1 MNSNLTKVGI
11 LGGSGFTGE
20 ELLKILSGHTETEVI
35 AISSR
40 ELLGQRTN
48 EMVEGSNL
56 VFVDPSDD
64 IFFECD
70 AIFFAT
76 PHGVSMNMVSS
87 FIDKGIKVI
96 DLSADFR
103 LKNADVWKEWYG
115 STHIQEKLL
124 SESVYGL
131 TELNKDKIKSA
142 KLIAVPGCYPTS
154 SLLGALPLLNS
165 KLEIESIIIDAKSGI
180 SGAGRKTVK
189 NTLSEE
195 IKDNFRAYGLEG
207 HRHLPEIKE
216 LAELVSGYPIKL
228 NFVPHLIPTMRGIY
242 STIYIQLKELQ
253 GLDIH
258 DLYNS
263 FYKDSPNV
271 SIMRTGKVPDIKS
284 IANTNNCHISVN
296 HSNIENQVIVISS
309 IDNLVKGAA
318 GQAVE
323 CYNLINGFN
332 QSAGLDNG

>member
-1 MNSNLTKVGI
+1 MNNNLIKVGI

-20 ELLKILSGHTETEVI
+20 ELLRILSNHPKTEVI

-40 ELLGQRTN
+40 DLLGQSASQIL
-48 EMVEGSNL
+48 EGSEL
-56 VFVDPSDD
+56 TFVEPNND
-64 IFFECD
+64 IFYECQ

-76 PHGVSMNMVSS
+76 PHGVSMDIVGSYIEKN
-87 FIDKGIKVI
+87 IKII

-103 LKNADVWKEWYG
+103 LKDINVWEEWYG
-115 STHIQEKLL
+115 SKHKEEELL

-131 TELNKDKIKSA
+131 TELNLNKIKSA
-142 KLIAVPGCYPTS
+142 RLIAVPGCYPTS
-154 SLLGALPLLNS
+154 SLLGVLPLLNS
-165 KLEIESIIIDAKSGI
+165 ELEIESIIIDAKSGI

-189 NTLSEE
+189 NNLSKE

-216 LAELVSGYPIKL
+216 IAELISGYPFKL
-228 NFVPHLIPTMRGIY
+228 SFVPHLIPAMRGIY

-258 DLYNS
+258 DLYDS
-263 FYKDSPNV
+263 FYRDSPNV
-271 SIMRTGKVPDIKS
+271 SIMKSGEVPDIKS

-323 CYNLINGFN
+323 CYNLMHGFSQSTGLGNG
-332 QSAGLDNG
+332 

>member
-1 MNSNLTKVGI
+1 MNNNLTKVGI

-35 AISSR
+35 AVSSR

-48 EMVEGSNL
+48 EIVEGSNL

-70 AIFFAT
+70 VIFFAT

-103 LKNADVWKEWYG
+103 LKNTDVWKEWYG

-180 SGAGRKTVK
+180 SGAGRQTVK
-189 NTLSEE
+189 NNLSKE

-216 LAELVSGYPIKL
+216 NVELISGYPIKL
-228 NFVPHLIPTMRGIY
+228 NFLPHLIPTMRGIY
-242 STIYIQLKELQ
+242 STIYIQIKELKA
-253 GLDIH
+253 LDIH
-258 DLYNS
+258 DLYDS

-271 SIMRTGKVPDIKS
+271 SIMRTGEVPDIKS
-284 IANTNNCHISVN
+284 IAHTNNCHISVN
-296 HSNIENQVIVISS
+296 HSNITNQIVVISS

-323 CYNLINGFN
+323 CYNLMNGFD
-332 QSAGLDNG
+332 QSTGLVNG

>member
-1 MNSNLTKVGI
+1 MNNNLTKVGI

-20 ELLKILSGHTETEVI
+20 ELLRILFNHPRTDVI

-40 ELLGQRTN
+40 ELLGQNTN
-48 EMVEGSNL
+48 TIVEGSEL
-56 VFVDPSDD
+56 VFVEPNDD
-64 IFFECD
+64 IFYECE

-76 PHGVSMNMVSS
+76 PHGVSMDIVHSYIERN
-87 FIDKGIKVI
+87 IKII

-103 LKNADVWKEWYG
+103 LKDIKIWEKWYG
-115 STHIQEKLL
+115 SKHTQEGLL

-131 TELNKDKIKSA
+131 TELNLDEIKSA
-142 KLIAVPGCYPTS
+142 RLVAVPGCYPTS
-154 SLLGALPLLNS
+154 SLLGVLPLLNS
-165 KLEIESIIIDAKSGI
+165 EVEIESIIIDAKSGI
-180 SGAGRKTVK
+180 SGAGRKAVE
-189 NTLSEE
+189 NSLSKE
-195 IKDNFRAYGLEG
+195 IKENFRAYGLEG

-216 LAELVSGYPIKL
+216 VAELVSGYPIKL

-242 STIYIQLKELQ
+242 STIYLQLKELK
-253 GLDIH
+253 GLNIQ
-258 DLYNS
+258 DLYDS
-263 FYKDSPNV
+263 FYEDSPNV
-271 SIMRTGKVPDIKS
+271 SIMKPGEVPDIKS

-323 CYNLINGFN
+323 CYNLMNGFS
-332 QSAGLDNG
+332 QSTGLDNG

>member
-1 MNSNLTKVGI
+1 MNNNLTKVGI

-20 ELLKILSGHTETEVI
+20 ELLRILSNHPRTEVI

-40 ELLGQRTN
+40 ELLGQSTN
-48 EMVEGSNL
+48 QIVEGSEL
-56 VFVDPSDD
+56 TFVEPDND
-64 IFFECD
+64 IFYECE

-76 PHGVSMNMVSS
+76 PHGVSMDIVSS
-87 FIDKGIKVI
+87 YVEKNIKII

-103 LKNADVWKEWYG
+103 LKDINIWEEWYG
-115 STHIQEKLL
+115 SKHRAEDLL

-131 TELNKDKIKSA
+131 TELNLNKIKSA
-142 KLIAVPGCYPTS
+142 RLIAVPGCYPTS
-154 SLLGALPLLNS
+154 SLLGVLPILDS
-165 KLEIESIIIDAKSGI
+165 ELEIESIIIDAKSGI

-189 NTLSEE
+189 NNLLKE

-216 LAELVSGYPIKL
+216 IAELISGYPFKL
-228 NFVPHLIPTMRGIY
+228 SFVPHLIPTMRGIY
-242 STIYIQLKELQ
+242 STIYIQLNELQ

-258 DLYNS
+258 DLYDS

-271 SIMRTGKVPDIKS
+271 SIMKSGEVPDIKS
-284 IANTNNCHISVN
+284 IVNTNNCHISVN
-296 HSNIENQVIVISS
+296 HSNIANQIVVISS

-323 CYNLINGFN
+323 CYNLMNGFN
-332 QSAGLDNG
+332 QSTGLVNG

>member
-1 MNSNLTKVGI
+1 MNNNLTKVGI

-20 ELLKILSGHTETEVI
+20 ELLRILSNHPRTEVI

-40 ELLGQRTN
+40 ELLGQSTN
-48 EMVEGSNL
+48 QIVEGSEL
-56 VFVDPSDD
+56 TFVEPDND
-64 IFFECD
+64 IFYECE

-76 PHGVSMNMVSS
+76 PHGVSMDIVSS
-87 FIDKGIKVI
+87 YVEKNIKII

-103 LKNADVWKEWYG
+103 LKDINIWEEWYG
-115 STHIQEKLL
+115 SKHREEELL

-131 TELNKDKIKSA
+131 TELNLNKIKSA
-142 KLIAVPGCYPTS
+142 RLIAVPGCYPTS
-154 SLLGALPLLNS
+154 SLLGVLPLLDS
-165 KLEIESIIIDAKSGI
+165 EYEIESIIIDAKSGI

-189 NTLSEE
+189 NNLSKE

-216 LAELVSGYPIKL
+216 NVELISGYPIKL
-228 NFVPHLIPTMRGIY
+228 NFLPHLIPTMRGIY
-242 STIYIQLKELQ
+242 STIYIQLKELNV
-253 GLDIH
+253 LNIR
-258 DLYNS
+258 DLYDS

-271 SIMRTGKVPDIKS
+271 SIMRHGEVPDIKS

-296 HSNIENQVIVISS
+296 HSNIANQVVVISS

-323 CYNLINGFN
+323 CYNLMNGFN
-332 QSAGLDNG
+332 QSTGLVNG

>member
-1 MNSNLTKVGI
+1 MNNNLTKVGI

-20 ELLKILSGHTETEVI
+20 ELLRILSNHPKTEVI
-35 AISSR
+35 AVSSR
-40 ELLGQRTN
+40 ELLGQSTN
-48 EMVEGSNL
+48 KILEGSEL
-56 VFVDPSDD
+56 VFVEPDND
-64 IFFECD
+64 IFYECE

-76 PHGVSMNMVSS
+76 PHGVSMDIVNLY
-87 FIDKGIKVI
+87 IERNIKII

-103 LKNADVWKEWYG
+103 LKDINTWEEWYD
-115 STHIQEKLL
+115 SKHTQEDLL

-131 TELNKDKIKSA
+131 TELNLNEIKLA
-142 KLIAVPGCYPTS
+142 RLVAVPGCYPTS
-154 SLLGALPLLNS
+154 SLLGVLPLLHS

-189 NTLSEE
+189 NNLSGE
-195 IKDNFRAYGLEG
+195 IKENFRAYGLEG

-216 LAELVSGYPIKL
+216 IVESISGYPIKL

-242 STIYIQLKELQ
+242 STIYLQLKELK

-263 FYKDSPNV
+263 FYQDSPNV
-271 SIMRTGKVPDIKS
+271 SIMKPGEVPDIKS
-284 IANTNNCHISVN
+284 VANTNNCHISVN
-296 HSNIENQVIVISS
+296 HSYIENQVVVISS

-323 CYNLINGFN
+323 CYNLMNGFN
-332 QSAGLDNG
+332 QSTGLDNG

>member
-1 MNSNLTKVGI
+1 MNNKLTKVGI

-48 EMVEGSNL
+48 EIVEGSSL
-56 VFVDPSDD
+56 VFVDPGDN

-70 AIFFAT
+70 VIFFAT
-76 PHGVSMNMVSS
+76 PHGVSMSIVSS

-115 STHIQEKLL
+115 STHTQEKLL

-189 NTLSEE
+189 NNLLEE

-216 LAELVSGYPIKL
+216 IAELVSGYPFKL

-253 GLDIH
+253 GLDIY

-271 SIMRTGKVPDIKS
+271 SIMRTGEVPDIKS
-284 IANTNNCHISVN
+284 ITNTNNCHISVN
-296 HSNIENQVIVISS
+296 HSNIANQVIVISS

-332 QSAGLDNG
+332 QGKGLDYG

>member
-1 MNSNLTKVGI
+1 MNNNLTKVGI

-48 EMVEGSNL
+48 EIVEGSNL

-76 PHGVSMNMVSS
+76 PHGVSMSMVSS

-115 STHIQEKLL
+115 STHTQEKLL

-131 TELNKDKIKSA
+131 TELNKEKIKSA

-189 NTLSEE
+189 NSLSEE

-216 LAELVSGYPIKL
+216 IAELVSGYPIKL

-296 HSNIENQVIVISS
+296 YSNIENQVIVISS

>member
-48 EMVEGSNL
+48 EIVEGSNL

-189 NTLSEE
+189 NSLSEE

-216 LAELVSGYPIKL
+216 IAELVSGYPFKL

-271 SIMRTGKVPDIKS
+271 SILRTGKVPDIKS
-284 IANTNNCHISVN
+284 IANTNNCHISIN
-296 HSNIENQVIVISS
+296 HSNIEKQVVVISS

-323 CYNLINGFN
+323 CYNLMNDFD
-332 QSAGLDNG
+332 QSTGLDNG

>member
-1 MNSNLTKVGI
+1 MNNNLTKVGI

-48 EMVEGSNL
+48 EIVEGSNL

-103 LKNADVWKEWYG
+103 FKNADVWKEWYG

-189 NTLSEE
+189 NSLSEE

-216 LAELVSGYPIKL
+216 IAELVSGYPIKL

-296 HSNIENQVIVISS
+296 YSNIENQVIVISS

-332 QSAGLDNG
+332 QSAGLENG

>member
-1 MNSNLTKVGI
+1 MNNNLTKVGI

-20 ELLKILSGHTETEVI
+20 ELLKILSGHSETEVI

-48 EMVEGSNL
+48 EIVEGSNL

-216 LAELVSGYPIKL
+216 MAELVSGYPIKL

-242 STIYIQLKELQ
+242 STIYLQLKELQ

-296 HSNIENQVIVISS
+296 HSNIPNQVVVISS

-323 CYNLINGFN
+323 CYNLMNGFD
-332 QSAGLDNG
+332 QSTCLVNG

>member
-48 EMVEGSNL
+48 EIVEGSNL

-216 LAELVSGYPIKL
+216 IAELVSGYPIKL

-258 DLYNS
+258 ELYNS